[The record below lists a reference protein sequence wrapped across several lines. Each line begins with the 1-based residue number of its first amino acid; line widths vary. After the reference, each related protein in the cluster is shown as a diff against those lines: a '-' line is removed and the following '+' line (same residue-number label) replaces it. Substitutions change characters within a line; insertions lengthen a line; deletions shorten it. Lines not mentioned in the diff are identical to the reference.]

1 MFMETYVLDEK
12 LKSYVEL
19 CCDKLF
25 AKKHLMGG
33 MIEAFRGSS
42 MGGNM
47 GAIKGFVS
55 AMASIIGGIM
65 GSMLQAP
72 PMLLMKG
79 GTT

>member
-12 LKSYVEL
+12 LQSYVEL
-19 CCDKLF
+19 YRDKLF

-33 MIEAFRGSS
+33 MIEAFKGSS
-42 MGGNM
+42 M
-47 GAIKGFVS
+47 GAIKGFIS

-65 GSMLQAP
+65 GSTLQAP